1 MEERKPSR
9 RGLGRSEAWRSTRT
23 WRTPSCCTLQQL
35 GADRGGQHGPIGRLV
50 RRGTTTRTDG
60 TVDGPDEPHFL
71 LQLGRG
77 GEIPVPATAVW
88 AAADAQ
94 AANRAAR
101 CAGSGS
107 RRGRAGA
114 RAQRVER
121 RLRLRGARGASP
133 RRYLGES
140 ARETSRP
147 GGIPAA
153 RRLASARACW
163 GPVAFSTHSRCDPSV
178 YAWRRVNSILSSGA
192 SVSRETIS
200 TTPVATGAVC
210 ERQRRQRAR
219 TCSGMSPRCR
229 GWHSEPRSGYL

>member
-60 TVDGPDEPHFL
+60 TVVEAAG
-71 LQLGRG
+71 
-77 GEIPVPATAVW
+77 T
-88 AAADAQ
+88 AADAQ